1 MEPDGF
7 QVIHINY
14 SPAQIDTVYFPQ
26 HEVIGDIAES
36 IKALTEAVGQSEKQ
50 DAAHFQTIKD
60 EIEKNVYTGFD
71 EVSFPNTPQ
80 KIVADIREAM
90 PEEGILCLDNGMYK
104 IWFARNY
111 KAYDER
117 TVLLDNTLAAMG
129 AGMPTAIAAKLLHPD
144 RYVVAICGD
153 GGFMMNSQ
161 EIETAVRLQLDLVI
175 VVIRDDAYGMIKWK
189 QSGMQMPAFGMD
201 FQNPDFVAY
210 AESFGAFGYRIAET
224 GQLGAELQKCLLQPG
239 VHLIEVPIDY
249 SENIRVFFEELKKKT
264 CKL

>member
-1 MEPDGF
+1 
-7 QVIHINY
+7 
-14 SPAQIDTVYFPQ
+14 
-26 HEVIGDIAES
+26 
-36 IKALTEAVGQSEKQ
+36 
-50 DAAHFQTIKD
+50 
-60 EIEKNVYTGFD
+60 
-71 EVSFPNTPQ
+71 
-80 KIVADIREAM
+80 
-90 PEEGILCLDNGMYK
+90 
-104 IWFARNY
+104 
-111 KAYDER
+111 
-117 TVLLDNTLAAMG
+117 
-129 AGMPTAIAAKLLHPD
+129 
-144 RYVVAICGD
+144 
-153 GGFMMNSQ
+153 MMNSQ